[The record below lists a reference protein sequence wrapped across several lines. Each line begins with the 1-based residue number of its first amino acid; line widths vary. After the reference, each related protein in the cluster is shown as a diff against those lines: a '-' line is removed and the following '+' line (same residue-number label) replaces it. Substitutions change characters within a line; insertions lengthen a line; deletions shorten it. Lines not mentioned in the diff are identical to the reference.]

1 MRFQSI
7 YLAFAAASF
16 VQAQDVNSIISVLQ
30 TAIPTSVVSQ
40 VLSDP
45 AAFLSSVESDASKGQ
60 FPSWFSAL
68 PSDVKSY
75 LGVEASAT
83 TTGDSSEMTSSGD
96 SEATDSS
103 SMMTGGS
110 GAMETGSTTSSSGG
124 GATAASSTS
133 SGGAAAETKVV
144 GMGIAG
150 AVGLVGLLVL

>member
-1 MRFQSI
+1 MRSQSL
-7 YLAFAAASF
+7 YLAFAAATV

-83 TTGDSSEMTSSGD
+83 ATGDSSEMTSAGD
-96 SEATDSS
+96 SEATDFS